1 MIEVDSFILRN
12 IVHFNEAK
20 VPVRRNNGLVIIS
33 GLNKDS
39 RIADDQNNGAGKSL
53 LWSAIP
59 NVRYAAAPSSTLK
72 NTKKDMLDS
81 SKSEIELRFTNN
93 QNKRV
98 KVIQKPTKWVIY
110 EEDANGKLED
120 IKARTTSIQQDK
132 IAEHFPLSQDEFYA
146 YTFLSSIQGQ
156 RLHFQVERPADRLK
170 FITSIFQLDAYDRL
184 KKHFTGMLAKIKDEQ
199 TKFDVLESKLLNVN
213 SQLSKVD
220 WNEDEAHK
228 ADERKEEFKLLKSKR
243 DKLAKTASSI
253 EHTLGVLKSLKRL
266 VLKRDELLENF
277 PEGAV
282 VEDIVAKLRKRKEI
296 VRTYEAYRKQMASYD
311 RSTKRI
317 REALAELDVESL
329 PSRKKL
335 VKKYES
341 LEKKRKKL
349 GQKLS
354 GALSIAEHYER
365 CQRLA
370 ETAEL
375 KIKDLG
381 FKSAKSVDMKADIDD
396 EISICRTTLK
406 LKQLLHSSEDSV
418 CPTCQQSVDLD
429 DVTKNV
435 KKAAKRLREL
445 ESLSEARK
453 YRLRY
458 EEMVAEIKEIGEVPD
473 PDALDAEYEQIKN
486 ELDTVKTQLR
496 TYQKHEGLQDDLN
509 NIEKPE
515 KPKKVP
521 PENANVD
528 DIEESLT
535 ICRELENLNHSI
547 ENVLNDNPDLIAAES
562 DIDGHVEN
570 YSSKLEE
577 VNTKLQKVD
586 KRYQKLMR
594 ITSEYDLRLG
604 EYRILSKQ
612 KLEFEQDI
620 SGIRPLLEKRDLYKA
635 LEKAYSAK
643 GLKVA
648 KANEIA
654 RMLEANLNRYSNLIF
669 AEPFEFSVYAT
680 EKGVFCEVNRGNGK
694 VSDVRLLSGSES
706 DSFKLLFM
714 LSLLLMVP
722 SDRRTNFV
730 VLDEPDSHMDDRTRS
745 LFAER
750 FIPFLREAVPHVFLI
765 TPLDHHIY
773 RECERW
779 VVVKENGVSELVRT
793 GAVIGE

>member
-81 SKSEIELRFTNN
+81 SKSEIEIRFTNN
-93 QNKRV
+93 QKKKV
-98 KVIQKPTKWVIY
+98 KVVQKPTKWVIY
-110 EEDANGKLED
+110 EENAAGKLED
-120 IKARTTSIQQDK
+120 IKARTTAIQQDK
-132 IAEHFPLSQDEFYA
+132 MAEHFPLSQDEFYA

-184 KKHFTGMLAKIKDEQ
+184 KKFFTGMLAKIKDEQ

-213 SQLSKVD
+213 SQLAKVA
-220 WNEDEAHK
+220 WSEDEAETAK
-228 ADERKEEFKLLKSKR
+228 QAKEEFKGLKTKR
-243 DKLAKTASSI
+243 DKLS
-253 EHTLGVLKSLKRL
+253 RL
-266 VLKRDELLENF
+266 VSNCEQSLASLRSLAKLTVNRDEL
-277 PEGAV
+277 A
-282 VEDIVAKLRKRKEI
+282 EDLPKDKSVDEITDKLRKRKSIIRE
-296 VRTYEAYRKQMASYD
+296 YEAYKKQMASYERSVRRIKEALSEFEDLDVPNSKKLDKTIEKLVQKRESISEQLAEARQVYEHND
-311 RSTKRI
+311 RCKRI
-317 REALAELDVESL
+317 AKD
-329 PSRKKL
+329 L
-335 VKKYES
+335 VKK
-341 LEKKRKKL
+341 LNKL
-349 GQKLS
+349 GFDSFDQL
-354 GALSIAEHYER
+354 
-365 CQRLA
+365 
-370 ETAEL
+370 
-375 KIKDLG
+375 DLE
-381 FKSAKSVDMKADIDD
+381 SDIDD
-396 EISICRTTLK
+396 ELSICRTTLK
-406 LKQLLHSSEDSV
+406 LKKLLSSNAESI
-418 CPTCQQSVDLD
+418 CPTCLQEVDIKA
-429 DVTKNV
+429 VSKNV
-435 KKAAKRLREL
+435 KKASKRIQQLEDLNAARQLHSQYENIISEFKEGDELPDVEAL
-445 ESLSEARK
+445 ESKL
-453 YRLRY
+453 
-458 EEMVAEIKEIGEVPD
+458 EETTLKTKDAKE
-473 PDALDAEYEQIKN
+473 
-486 ELDTVKTQLR
+486 QLR
-496 TYQKHEGLQDDLN
+496 QRQKITDLKSDLD
-509 NIEKPE
+509 NIEKPD
-515 KPKKVP
+515 KPSKVP
-521 PENANVD
+521 PAGADLEA
-528 DIEESLT
+528 IEEALGV
-535 ICRELENLNHSI
+535 CRELSKINHSI
-547 ENVLNDNPDLIAAES
+547 DNLLSDRPELEDAVGNVQQA
-562 DIDGHVEN
+562 VERVEEEKDQHEA
-570 YSSKLEE
+570 KL
-577 VNTKLQKVD
+577 KKVD
-586 KRYQKLMR
+586 TRYQKLMR
-594 ITSEYDLRLG
+594 LTSEFDLRLG

-654 RMLEANLNRYSNLIF
+654 RMLETNLNRYSNLIF

-680 EKGVFCEVNRGNGK
+680 EKGVFCDVNRGNGK

-730 VLDEPDSHMDDRTRS
+730 VLDEPDSHMDERTRS